1 MGSKTVLIADDD
13 VDIRLVIRMRLE
25 QSTYRIL
32 ESGSGK
38 DALQL
43 IQASLPDV
51 VLLDW
56 QMPDIS
62 GQELLT
68 ILRADRTFDD
78 IKVIIVTGEDQAARE
93 AVQHGAFASLLKP
106 FSPQELIDKLQ
117 SALES

>member
-1 MGSKTVLIADDD
+1 MDSKTILIADDD

-25 QSTYRIL
+25 QSPYRIL
-32 ESGSGK
+32 EAGSGQ
-38 DALQL
+38 DALRL
-43 IQASLPDV
+43 IQASMPDV

-78 IKVIIVTGEDQAARE
+78 VKVIVITGEDQAAKE
-93 AVQHGAFASLLKP
+93 AVHHGAFASLLKP
-106 FSPQELIDKLQ
+106 FGPLELIKNLEA
-117 SALES
+117 ALG